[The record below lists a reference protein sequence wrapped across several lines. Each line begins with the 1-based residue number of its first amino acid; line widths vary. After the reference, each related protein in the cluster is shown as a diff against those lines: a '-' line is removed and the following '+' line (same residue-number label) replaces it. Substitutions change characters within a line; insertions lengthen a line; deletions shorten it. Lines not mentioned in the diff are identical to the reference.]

1 MEMVHLLLK
10 YDTLLNKRK
19 TLDIFNAI
27 LYKITQVKIHNI
39 SRYGQHLN
47 PNYNTKFP

>member
-1 MEMVHLLLK
+1 MVPLLLK
-10 YDTLLNKRK
+10 YDTALTKRK
-19 TLDIFNAI
+19 TLNIFHAI
-27 LYKITQVKIHNI
+27 PYKITQVKIHNI